1 MTSGI
6 NPNNINGAYPVAGV
20 DNDSQGFRDNFT
32 NIVNNFNIAYNEIT
46 DLQSKVLVKSQLTGT
61 TLSNN
66 LNGTSLSGALVS
78 DFRELEVDHT
88 TVSSSVNL
96 DHSAGHYHKI
106 QTIDPGQIQISF
118 AGFTSGAVNR
128 IRVRLYVTQSYHRLV
143 LPSAVVNGVQYIE
156 EYDPSTS
163 SIGFTQSYSATTPAN
178 NVYYF
183 EFLTDDGGAT
193 ISVQDLTRPGRKSDY
208 LYANLSNSNVTTV
221 TTKTII
227 DSASAALS
235 NIWVYFPANPVDGHV
250 VAIST
255 NPPIT
260 ANLRLV
266 STTGATIL
274 GNVTS
279 MSSNSHYGWT
289 YVANTNALTIN
300 KWFRTPF

>member
-32 NIVNNFNIAYNEIT
+32 NIVNNFNIAYNEIS
-46 DLQSKVLVKSQLTGT
+46 DLQSKVVVKSQLTGT

-66 LNGTSLSGALVS
+66 LNGTSLSGALIS
-78 DFRELEVDHT
+78 DFREAGIDHT
-88 TVSSSVNL
+88 TVSSSVTL
-96 DHSAGHYHKI
+96 DHGAGHYHKI

-118 AGFTSGAVNR
+118 LGFTSGSVNR
-128 IRVRLYVTQSYHRLV
+128 IRLRLYVTQSYHRLV
-143 LPSAVVNGVQYIE
+143 LPSAVINGIQYIE
-156 EYDPSTS
+156 EYDPSTN
-163 SIGFTQSYSATTPAN
+163 SIGFTQSYNSQVPAN

-227 DSASAALS
+227 DSASTALS
-235 NIWVYFPANPVDGHV
+235 NNWVYFPTNPVDGQM
-250 VAIST
+250 VAICT

-260 ANLRLV
+260 ANLKLV
-266 STTGATIL
+266 TTGSATIL

-289 YVANTNALTIN
+289 YVGNTATITIN
-300 KWFRTPF
+300 KWFRSPF